1 VARQNRKAGALAP
14 AQPYDPTDMSKPPIL
29 VTRRIPSSILAR
41 LEEACEVDLHDRGDL
56 PYNDLLNRIAGKQG
70 LLAVVTDAIDRAVIE
85 TGADL
90 KVISTIAV
98 GYNNIDVAA
107 ARDRGIV
114 VTNTPDI
121 LTESTADLTWTLIL
135 GVMRRVVE
143 GDRLVRRGQW
153 KGFALDFMLG
163 NDLYGKQLGIV
174 GFGRIGRAVAA
185 RASAFGMRVAYVA
198 RVGRPPA
205 EPLYSPVSGS
215 PSLDVAR
222 DALTLRQAQGHPE
235 PGRGA
240 SDSRRAIAAEAM
252 PLDRLL
258 STSDVVSLHCPLTA
272 ETKHLINQTTLMRMK
287 RGAYLI
293 SAARGPIVDESA
305 LVWALENRVIA
316 GAALDVYER
325 EPEIHPKLPAFENVV
340 LSPHLGSS
348 AIETRTAMIDLAAR
362 NVIAVLAG
370 EPAITPVL

>member
-1 VARQNRKAGALAP
+1 
-14 AQPYDPTDMSKPPIL
+14 MSKPPIL
-29 VTRRIPSSILAR
+29 VTRRIPSSIRAR
-41 LEEACEVDLHDRGDL
+41 LEAACEVDQHDRGDL
-56 PYNDLLNRIAGKQG
+56 PYNDLLSRIEGKQG
-70 LLAVVTDAIDRAVIE
+70 LLSVVTDAIDRAVIE
-85 TGADL
+85 VGRDL

-107 ARDRGIV
+107 ARARGIV

-121 LTESTADLTWTLIL
+121 LTESTADLTWSLIL
-135 GVMRRVVE
+135 GIMRRVVE

-163 NDLYGKQLGIV
+163 SDLHGKQLGIV

-185 RASAFGMRVAYVA
+185 RAPAFGMRVAYAA
-198 RVGRPPA
+198 RSASPA
-205 EPLYSPVSGS
+205 APALVSPVSGS
-215 PSLDVAR
+215 PV
-222 DALTLRQAQGHPE
+222 
-235 PGRGA
+235 
-240 SDSRRAIAAEAM
+240 AAEGM

-258 STSDVVSLHCPLTA
+258 STSDIVSLHCPLTA

-325 EPEIHPKLPAFENVV
+325 EPEIHPKLPSFENVV

-362 NVIAVLAG
+362 NVLAVLAG
-370 EPAITPVL
+370 EPAITPI

>member
-1 VARQNRKAGALAP
+1 
-14 AQPYDPTDMSKPPIL
+14 MSKPPIL
-29 VTRRIPSSILAR
+29 VTRRIPSSVLGR
-41 LEEACEVDLHDRGDL
+41 LEEVCEVDLHDRGDL
-56 PYNDLLNRIAGKQG
+56 PYNDLLSRVAGKQG

-85 TGADL
+85 TGRDL

-107 ARDRGIV
+107 ARERGIV

-121 LTESTADLTWTLIL
+121 LTESTADLTWTLML
-135 GVMRRVVE
+135 GIMRRVVE

-163 NDLYGKQLGIV
+163 SDLYGKQLGIV

-185 RASAFGMRVAYVA
+185 RAPAFGMRVAYSA
-198 RVGRPPA
+198 RPGRPPA
-205 EPLYSPVSGS
+205 EPLVSPVSAT
-215 PSLDVAR
+215 P
-222 DALTLRQAQGHPE
+222 
-235 PGRGA
+235 
-240 SDSRRAIAAEAM
+240 IAAEAM

-272 ETKHLINQTTLMRMK
+272 DTKHLINQTTLMRMK

-305 LVWALENRVIA
+305 LVWALENHVIA

-325 EPEIHPKLPAFENVV
+325 EPEIHPKLPAFENVL

-362 NVIAVLAG
+362 NVIAVIEG
-370 EPAITPVL
+370 QPAITPIL